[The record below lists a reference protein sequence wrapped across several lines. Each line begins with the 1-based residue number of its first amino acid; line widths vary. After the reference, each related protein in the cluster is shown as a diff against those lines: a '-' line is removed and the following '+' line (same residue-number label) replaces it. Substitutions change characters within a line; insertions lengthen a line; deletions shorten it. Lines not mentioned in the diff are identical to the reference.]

1 MCKKVTGIGI
11 WSHLEREEN
20 VPKKGGPREWYN
32 LDNKGKEEEENVT
45 KGKPHTSIQNKK
57 FQLVI

>member
-1 MCKKVTGIGI
+1 VTGIGI